1 MPYIFFLFR
10 SFFWLSRAWLG
21 GEKRECAQKEAKEA
35 KGKMR
40 ALDLFSGVG
49 GLALALLPF
58 VEHVGYCEIDA
69 YCRRVLAA
77 RMREHALPRLHA
89 AAESRT

>member
-1 MPYIFFLFR
+1 MSVSKKKQKAPK
-10 SFFWLSRAWLG
+10 
-21 GEKRECAQKEAKEA
+21 KR
-35 KGKMR
+35 KMR

-77 RMREHALPRLHA
+77 RMREHALPRAPQL
-89 AAESRT
+89 RT